1 MNSMEMCGRDSGVV
15 ISSGVRSA
23 PGFCPA
29 TGELQYE
36 GTLIFLDFFFLYIFF
51 LTKRDLGDICVRGS

>member
-1 MNSMEMCGRDSGVV
+1 MNSMEMCGRDSEVV

-36 GTLIFLDFFFLYIFF
+36 GTLIFLDFFFFIYIFF
-51 LTKRDLGDICVRGS
+51 N